1 MEFFTGKTKIAMGLQ
16 DRNYYQNKHKTVEET
31 FSTSPYKIPSSTP
44 QILYY
49 IPIIL
54 LMVVIWYY
62 AAPIFRYF
70 ENTQRPK
77 TIYVPVPVEH
87 QKKARVST
95 FFKPTKK
102 PYSHA
107 ISGGLR
113 IKADKQGHFRG
124 TVLINNVP
132 MRFLID
138 TGATKTVIPGK
149 FAASARLPYGN
160 FIQTNTAGG
169 KATARETTIKNFK
182 LGNIVINNL
191 DAQINNHL
199 HEVLVGMNTL
209 KHFKITQINGI
220 LTLTPN
226 SRSAKHTHSARQAFS
241 SNAVAV
247 NRTTRKP
254 TVIKKTVTCDKNN
267 ICTTKYSDH

>member
-1 MEFFTGKTKIAMGLQ
+1 MGLQ
-16 DRNYYQNKHKTVEET
+16 DRDYYWDKHKKVLKNSDYTVNQT
-31 FSTSPYKIPSSTP
+31 NSSTYP
-44 QILYY
+44 YNKKSRTKKLLYFIPVILSMVAIWFGTDPLLRY
-49 IPIIL
+49 I
-54 LMVVIWYY
+54 
-62 AAPIFRYF
+62 
-70 ENTQRPK
+70 EHKQQSK

-87 QKKARVST
+87 QKKSRVST
-95 FFKPTKK
+95 FFRPTKK
-102 PYSHA
+102 PYPHA

-113 IKADKQGHFRG
+113 IKADNQGHFRG

-149 FAASARLPYGN
+149 FASSARLPYGN

-191 DAQINNHL
+191 DAQINDHL
-199 HEVLVGMNTL
+199 HEVLIGMNTL
-209 KHFKITQINGI
+209 RYFKITQMNGI

-226 SRSAKHTHSARQAFS
+226 SRFVTRTRNTRQSFS
-241 SNAVAV
+241 SNTVAM
-247 NRTTRKP
+247 NRTTRKS

-267 ICTTKYSDH
+267 VCTTKYSDH